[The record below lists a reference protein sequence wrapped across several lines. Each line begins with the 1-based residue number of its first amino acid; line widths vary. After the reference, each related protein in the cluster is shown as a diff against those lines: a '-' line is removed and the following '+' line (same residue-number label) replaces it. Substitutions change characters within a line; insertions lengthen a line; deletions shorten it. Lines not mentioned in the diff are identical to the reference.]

1 MVVEISPLL
10 KTVAQELHLSKA
22 DLILQG
28 VRALLERQL
37 LQINAQLLQIC
48 GRYGVHSVEEMET
61 RYRVGALEE
70 ADSWRGL
77 ERLDHLEFERDRLL
91 DLLGTVA

>member
-1 MVVEISPLL
+1 MVVEVSPML
-10 KTVAQELHLSKA
+10 KIVAKELHLSEA

-37 LQINAQLLQIC
+37 LQINAQLLQIS

-61 RYRVGALEE
+61 RYQVGTLDE
-70 ADSWRGL
+70 ADSWRDMQ
-77 ERLDHLEFERDRLL
+77 RLDHLEFERDRLL
-91 DLLGTVA
+91 ELLGTVA